1 MGSKK
6 YFKDSLIQTQRME
19 KQNNP
24 LMDTFVRV
32 YGIASKSVKGL
43 IVNAMKNWPMNS
55 RNLILFVDY
64 SDFDISI
71 GTEFTLF
78 AEDIH
83 GNKLHAISGKL
94 VQVTQSWCKPFDQI
108 PKGHKT
114 VCEIEFDEQSA
125 NLIRSKLPTVGSWS
139 TPERRFLLGAKNEI
153 RTV

>member
-1 MGSKK
+1 
-6 YFKDSLIQTQRME
+6 ME

-24 LMDTFVRV
+24 FMDIFVRV
-32 YGIASKSVKGL
+32 YGIASKSVERL

-55 RNLILFVDY
+55 KNLILFVDY

-71 GTEFTLF
+71 GTEFTIF

-83 GNKLHAISGKL
+83 GNKLHAINGKL
-94 VQVTQSWCKPFDQI
+94 IQVTQSWCKPFDQI

-125 NLIRSKLPTVGSWS
+125 NLIRSKLPTVESWS
-139 TPERRFLLGAKNEI
+139 TPERRFLLGTKNEI
-153 RTV
+153 QTV